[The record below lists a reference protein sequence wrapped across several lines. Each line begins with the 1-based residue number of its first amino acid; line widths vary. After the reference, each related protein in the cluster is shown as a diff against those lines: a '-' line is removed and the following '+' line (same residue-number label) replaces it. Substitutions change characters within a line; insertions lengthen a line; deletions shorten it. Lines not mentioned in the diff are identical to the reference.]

1 MTKKHK
7 NPKVKKEPIYKT
19 KQERLTEVL
28 EIYKKLSNLGLT
40 DDYDGITEFKTELR
54 GFVNDGEF
62 RQGKIK
68 VTGSKRVIEYM
79 MPKIKDREITI
90 NLKYDPEV

>member
-7 NPKVKKEPIYKT
+7 NSKIKKEPTYKT
-19 KQERLTEVL
+19 KEERLTEVL

-68 VTGSKRVIEYM
+68 VIGSKRIIEYM

>member
-1 MTKKHK
+1 MTKKNKHSK
-7 NPKVKKEPIYKT
+7 IKKEPVYKT
-19 KQERLTEVL
+19 KEERLTEVL

-40 DDYDGITEFKTELR
+40 DDYDGISEFKTELR

-68 VTGSKRVIEYM
+68 VIGSKRIIEYM

-90 NLKYDPEV
+90 NLKYDPKV

>member
-1 MTKKHK
+1 
-7 NPKVKKEPIYKT
+7 
-19 KQERLTEVL
+19 
-28 EIYKKLSNLGLT
+28 LSNLGLT
-40 DDYDGITEFKTELR
+40 DDYDGISEFKTELR

-68 VTGSKRVIEYM
+68 VIGSKRIIEYM